1 MRHLPGMLVK
11 PHSEARGLKLL
22 DDCWCRQWNDSSMLV
37 DESEF
42 LTVVSSYDMSR
53 RNIVMCLRRDMSL
66 VFLDDWDV
74 NEVTCG

>member
-1 MRHLPGMLVK
+1 
-11 PHSEARGLKLL
+11 
-22 DDCWCRQWNDSSMLV
+22 MLV

-53 RNIVMCLRRDMSL
+53 RSIVMCLRRDMSL

>member
-1 MRHLPGMLVK
+1 
-11 PHSEARGLKLL
+11 
-22 DDCWCRQWNDSSMLV
+22 MLV

-53 RNIVMCLRRDMSL
+53 RSIVVCLRRDMSL

-74 NEVTCG
+74 NEVTCA

>member
-11 PHSEARGLKLL
+11 PHSEVRGLELL
-22 DDCWCRQWNDSSMLV
+22 NDCWCRQWNVSSMLV

-53 RNIVMCLRRDMSL
+53 RSIVVCLRRDMSL

-74 NEVTCG
+74 NEVTCA